1 MKSISDKTSVTVTE
15 VLDEFEMSLTIKT
28 KDVH

>member
-1 MKSISDKTSVTVTE
+1 MKSINDKTSVIATE